1 MDVRKISVVLSFLL
15 FLASCVTDGSDI
27 RLPEKDKINNSRFRG
42 VEEAKDIA
50 RQIANA
56 LETGSRSKYE
66 VKADGITVVKKYSSR
81 STDCDTI
88 MYAIDFEDNNGFV
101 LIAGP
106 DSFSPILAIV
116 ESGSYNDPLNLNNQG
131 YQYILN
137 ETKNCIANYIYENR
151 IPITPQPDG
160 YWRIDSINYKYE
172 PSLNLRWNQFWPENI
187 YAPNNVAGCV
197 PVATAMVMAYFE
209 QPSSITY
216 SFLGAD
222 LDNEYINWKSIKNHK
237 TSVNSYIVPPER
249 VISDHLQGCFAR
261 ENSHKTIGRIIRQI
275 GVDCKAMY
283 NMQDTVTSVISEN
296 TYNGIKKYLASI
308 DMYES
313 NSSRSLFADL
323 KKYNMALVHSCVT
336 TDLTKGHAWIAD
348 GIWRLGMKKYYY
360 EPVGQGSQKPNPG
373 DNDIIGEYVLV
384 KTEGNIEELFH
395 FNWGWGGNSNGWFRI
410 HGDFDPDNSYQFDK
424 LYGNTNQDISFS
436 NSIQYICL
444 GKR

>member
-1 MDVRKISVVLSFLL
+1 
-15 FLASCVTDGSDI
+15 
-27 RLPEKDKINNSRFRG
+27 
-42 VEEAKDIA
+42 
-50 RQIANA
+50 
-56 LETGSRSKYE
+56 
-66 VKADGITVVKKYSSR
+66 
-81 STDCDTI
+81 
-88 MYAIDFEDNNGFV
+88 
-101 LIAGP
+101 
-106 DSFSPILAIV
+106 
-116 ESGSYNDPLNLNNQG
+116 
-131 YQYILN
+131 
-137 ETKNCIANYIYENR
+137 
-151 IPITPQPDG
+151 
-160 YWRIDSINYKYE
+160 
-172 PSLNLRWNQFWPENI
+172 
-187 YAPNNVAGCV
+187 
-197 PVATAMVMAYFE
+197 
-209 QPSSITY
+209 
-216 SFLGAD
+216 
-222 LDNEYINWKSIKNHK
+222 
-237 TSVNSYIVPPER
+237 
-249 VISDHLQGCFAR
+249 
-261 ENSHKTIGRIIRQI
+261 
-275 GVDCKAMY
+275 
-283 NMQDTVTSVISEN
+283 MQDTVTSVISEN